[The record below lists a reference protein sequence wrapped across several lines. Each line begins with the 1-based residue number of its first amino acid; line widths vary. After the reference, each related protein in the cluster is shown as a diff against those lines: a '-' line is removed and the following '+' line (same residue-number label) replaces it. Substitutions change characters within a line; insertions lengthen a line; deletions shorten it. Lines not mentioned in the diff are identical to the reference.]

1 MTAKKDFERAAG
13 NAPAPTDAELHQ
25 HYKNETGQDYQRR
38 ATDEGGGLEP
48 TTKIVLA
55 LMGIGIIFIIV
66 LLAFFGG

>member
-13 NAPAPTDAELHQ
+13 DAPAPTDAELHQ

-48 TTKIVLA
+48 TTKLMLA
-55 LMGIGIIFIIV
+55 LMGVGIIVIII
-66 LLAFFGG
+66 LLTLRG